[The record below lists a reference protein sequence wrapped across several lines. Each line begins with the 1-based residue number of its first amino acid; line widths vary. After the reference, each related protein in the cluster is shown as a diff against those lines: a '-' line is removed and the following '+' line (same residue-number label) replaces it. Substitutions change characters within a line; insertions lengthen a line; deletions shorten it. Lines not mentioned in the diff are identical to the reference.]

1 MADPI
6 NVSGTANTPIPVFK
20 GDGYEHW
27 SVRMRTILRS
37 RELWDIVNLGVTDY
51 GDNLERNRK
60 EAKDDAR
67 AMVVIQ
73 QGVHDVLFSRI
84 AAANTAQEAWDILRM
99 EFQGDSQVQ
108 AVKLQGLRRD
118 FENLMMKEN
127 EAIGDYFSR
136 VMAVASQQRGFG
148 EDVSDQKI
156 VEKILR
162 SLTERYDHV
171 VPSIEVAY
179 DLSQLSAV
187 KLMGCLQSQEERLNS
202 RSGDPKTGDTGR
214 SDEQALQVY
223 QPYRRQNND
232 GGARGRRRGG
242 FRGRG
247 RGRSQSDKNKVP
259 QCYHC
264 NRYGHIKRDC
274 WFADEEPVNA
284 VANNQEEEGAND
296 EVAHL
301 FMAIT
306 TSMTDEDDSMTSE
319 FTNPSLW
326 FVDSGCSNH
335 MTSAKGSFVMLNTS
349 FKISVRLGD
358 KKNLE
363 VEGKGTVQIL
373 MKDGTLKFLED
384 VYYAPKLE
392 YNLLSVGQ
400 LMRKGYSLLFDDNAC
415 SIVHKETKSELMKVQ
430 LATNN
435 MFPLDATRVK
445 DNTAVVHAHE
455 LTKLWHCRFGH
466 LHTHAL
472 QQLQKN
478 KMVQGLP
485 QIKEIKNCEGCVL
498 GKQHKL
504 SFQPSQKRATR
515 ILEIIH
521 SDVCGP
527 MPVNS
532 LGRSKYF
539 LLFVDDFSRMT
550 WVYFLEKKSEVFSKF
565 KIFKTMVEK
574 QSGHSVKI
582 LRTDRGGEFCSNEFN
597 MFCETH
603 GIKRHLTAPFT
614 PEQNGVCERK
624 NRTVVEMAQCMLQ
637 AKGMPSYFWA
647 EAVATAV
654 HILNLSPTK
663 AVDNKTPIHM
673 WSGERPNVNDLRIF
687 GCLCYGLTP
696 AQQRHKFE
704 PKSEKCILI
713 GYSSQTKGYRLYN
726 PKTKQIITRRDVKFF
741 EESAWDWS
749 NEKGRDNNHLWDLS
763 TFDPMILDPT
773 SETNDLNEAGHEN
786 NTIQVNDVPSTSQNH
801 NAVAGP
807 SNINEV
813 ITDSSSP
820 PQKVRDLNDVYSNC
834 PVIEDYVRVA
844 AYEYAETSYLD
855 DMRVLAASYR
865 Q

>member
-1 MADPI
+1 MREMMNVGENRARNGITDCPESRNEENFQSIGLLDSSRYATERLRTLRELVSFEDHRYRILMADPI
-6 NVSGTANTPIPVFK
+6 NVSGTANTPIPMFK

-108 AVKLQGLRRD
+108 AVKLHGLRRD

-232 GGARGRRRGG
+232 GGARGRGRGG

-264 NRYGHIKRDC
+264 NRYGLIKRDC

-296 EVAHL
+296 EVAHP

-335 MTSAKGSFVMLNTS
+335 MTSAKGSFVMLNAS

-504 SFQPSQKRATR
+504 SFQPSQNEL
-515 ILEIIH
+515 LE
-521 SDVCGP
+521 SWKLFTQMYVVPCRLTAWEE
-527 MPVNS
+527 VN
-532 LGRSKYF
+532 
-539 LLFVDDFSRMT
+539 
-550 WVYFLEKKSEVFSKF
+550 
-565 KIFKTMVEK
+565 
-574 QSGHSVKI
+574 
-582 LRTDRGGEFCSNEFN
+582 RGGEFCSNEFN

-773 SETNDLNEAGHEN
+773 SETNDLNEAVHEN

-807 SNINEV
+807 SNTNEV

-834 PVIEDYVRVA
+834 PVIEDYVI
-844 AYEYAETSYLD
+844 
-855 DMRVLAASYR
+855 
-865 Q
+865 QQ

>member
-223 QPYRRQNND
+223 QPYRKQNND
-232 GGARGRRRGG
+232 GGARGRGRGG

-306 TSMTDEDDSMTSE
+306 TSMTDEDDSMTS
-319 FTNPSLW
+319 
-326 FVDSGCSNH
+326 D
-335 MTSAKGSFVMLNTS
+335 
-349 FKISVRLGD
+349 
-358 KKNLE
+358 
-363 VEGKGTVQIL
+363 
-373 MKDGTLKFLED
+373 
-384 VYYAPKLE
+384 
-392 YNLLSVGQ
+392 
-400 LMRKGYSLLFDDNAC
+400 
-415 SIVHKETKSELMKVQ
+415 
-430 LATNN
+430 
-435 MFPLDATRVK
+435 
-445 DNTAVVHAHE
+445 
-455 LTKLWHCRFGH
+455 
-466 LHTHAL
+466 
-472 QQLQKN
+472 
-478 KMVQGLP
+478 
-485 QIKEIKNCEGCVL
+485 
-498 GKQHKL
+498 
-504 SFQPSQKRATR
+504 
-515 ILEIIH
+515 
-521 SDVCGP
+521 
-527 MPVNS
+527 
-532 LGRSKYF
+532 
-539 LLFVDDFSRMT
+539 
-550 WVYFLEKKSEVFSKF
+550 
-565 KIFKTMVEK
+565 
-574 QSGHSVKI
+574 
-582 LRTDRGGEFCSNEFN
+582 
-597 MFCETH
+597 
-603 GIKRHLTAPFT
+603 
-614 PEQNGVCERK
+614 
-624 NRTVVEMAQCMLQ
+624 
-637 AKGMPSYFWA
+637 
-647 EAVATAV
+647 
-654 HILNLSPTK
+654 
-663 AVDNKTPIHM
+663 
-673 WSGERPNVNDLRIF
+673 
-687 GCLCYGLTP
+687 
-696 AQQRHKFE
+696 
-704 PKSEKCILI
+704 
-713 GYSSQTKGYRLYN
+713 
-726 PKTKQIITRRDVKFF
+726 
-741 EESAWDWS
+741 
-749 NEKGRDNNHLWDLS
+749 
-763 TFDPMILDPT
+763 
-773 SETNDLNEAGHEN
+773 ETNDLNEAGHEN

-807 SNINEV
+807 SNTNEV

-820 PQKVRDLNDVYSNC
+820 PYKEMKEVKGDEYQKQLISDT
-834 PVIEDYVRVA
+834 PVDNEAKAMQSEEKHGYMPQPYVI
-844 AYEYAETSYLD
+844 LD
-855 DMRVLAASYR
+855 TGF
-865 Q
+865 